1 MPGILPMKVIKV
13 GTSAQ
18 SRIAQA
24 CDRCRSKKIRCDGT
38 RPTCSQCANVGF
50 ECRTSDKLSR
60 RAFPRGYTESLEE
73 RVRALETEVRELKDL
88 LDEKDEKIDLLSR
101 MHGNRQGSCQ
111 DKSHPQAPNASP
123 KSPMDMKSPAQPKED
138 TFRVQASPLLLG
150 VEDSDSFFMGPSSG
164 RTFVEAFKRKIQET
178 GKSCNDFNPEAFLH
192 IQGSQPLIRGEP
204 CHTMR
209 VPPRLFSDRCV
220 NVYFQEWAPLFPI
233 LHKPT
238 FLRSYEDFVAD
249 PEKVRCTYKLTQL
262 YLVFSIAGL
271 SSDNPDLPQ
280 LAACERQW
288 TKALD
293 SIIMD
298 NTMNTLQCLVLAIL
312 YCSIRADFRRLLH
325 YKALA
330 VALSHRLGL
339 HHSQKR
345 FSFGALTT
353 ETRKKVFWTLYT
365 LDCFTAATLGLPK
378 LLKEDDVQVEY
389 PSDTDDDY
397 VTEKGFQPTLP
408 GESTRISSALA
419 LFRATRILAQVL
431 ETNYPTATSYDLSLQ
446 QMATLETELNGW
458 YYNLPKHLRLTFKQ
472 DKPSTDVTGS
482 RSPLLALVYYY
493 IRTLI
498 YRPAV
503 GSSLGAKAAP
513 AVLAI
518 GDASKHMIQI
528 VELLDERNMSFSF
541 CLNKADLLT
550 LSGMSLLYQTLEL
563 KQDGKLMREDERL
576 VNAVLKMLCGGRAPG
591 STAFIKVARLLI
603 NVELEETAPNPAH
616 TEVGSSPSVTRH
628 DMKVRKKSW
637 SKGNR
642 LNPMASASESDL
654 LQQQEKLRRMTMPN
668 ITAQRPD
675 FYRAAPSRQSFE
687 SLPDDIAEMQ
697 KRRQEAQRANLDF
710 LNLNSNGTPGRSQT
724 SSPVQHRQRK
734 SHTPLPSENPANSG
748 LPIKLSA
755 VSEWEAL
762 LGSMDGGI
770 NNVYDAIYG
779 GPPLVEAIPPA
790 STATD
795 WSPDSWDLAN
805 FNLGSATGAGGDFGA
820 AGPGAPQS
828 VLSLSDESLS
838 SGEEIAPSELGLSVN
853 SAEYNHMLAGVGN
866 EGYRMDSFESFNL

>member
-1 MPGILPMKVIKV
+1 MKVIKV

-101 MHGNRQGSCQ
+101 MHGNRQSSFAERTQ
-111 DKSHPQAPNASP
+111 SNASGSSP
-123 KSPMDMKSPAQPKED
+123 RSPMDTRSSPPLKED

-164 RTFVEAFKRKIQET
+164 RSFVEAFKRKIQET
-178 GKSCNDFNPEAFLH
+178 GKSCSDFNPEAFLH
-192 IQGSQPLIRGEP
+192 IQGSQPLIAGEAP
-204 CHTMR
+204 RSMTI
-209 VPPRLFSDRCV
+209 PPRLFSDRCV
-220 NVYFQEWAPLFPI
+220 NVYFQEWAPLFPV

-238 FLRSYEDFVAD
+238 FLRAYEEFVAD
-249 PEKVRCTYKLTQL
+249 PEKVRCPAKLTQL

-271 SSDNPDLPQ
+271 SCDSPDLPQ

-288 TKALD
+288 TKMLE
-293 SIIMD
+293 SMVMD
-298 NTMNTLQCLVLAIL
+298 NTMKTLQSLVLAIL
-312 YCSIRADFRRLLH
+312 YCTIRADFRRLLH

-397 VTEKGFQPTLP
+397 LTEKGFQPTLP
-408 GESTRISSALA
+408 GESTRISNALA
-419 LFRATRILAQVL
+419 LFRATRILARVL
-431 ETNYPTATSYDLSLQ
+431 EKNYPTATSYDLSLQ
-446 QMATLETELNGW
+446 QMASLESELTEW
-458 YYNLPKHLRLTFKQ
+458 YDSLPPHLRLNFKQ

-503 GSSLGAKAAP
+503 GSSLGPKAAP
-513 AVLAI
+513 ALLAI
-518 GDASKHMIQI
+518 GDASKHIIQI
-528 VELLDERNMSFSF
+528 VQLLDERSMSFSF

-550 LSGMSLLYQTLEL
+550 LCGMSLLYQTIEL
-563 KQDGKLMREDERL
+563 KQDGRLIREDERL
-576 VNAVLKMLCGGRAPG
+576 VNAVLKMLCSGAAPG
-591 STAFIKVARLLI
+591 SLAFTKVARLLI
-603 NVELEETAPNPAH
+603 NVEDASAAIAKAEAAAPKSNEEP
-616 TEVGSSPSVTRH
+616 SPSS
-628 DMKVRKKSW
+628 KSRKKSW
-637 SKGNR
+637 SRAHR
-642 LNPMASASESDL
+642 LAAVATASESDL
-654 LQQQEKLRRMTMPN
+654 LQQQEKLRRMTMPSS
-668 ITAQRPD
+668 AAHRPE
-675 FYRAAPSRQSFE
+675 FYRTAPARQSFE
-687 SLPDDIAEMQ
+687 SLPSDDITDLQ
-697 KRRQEAQRANLDF
+697 RQRQAIQGQMAPIGG
-710 LNLNSNGTPGRSQT
+710 NGIAGRSQS
-724 SSPVQHRQRK
+724 SSPTRARQQA
-734 SHTPLPSENPANSG
+734 SLPTASNPG
-748 LPIKLSA
+748 QQMPTKVEA

-779 GPPLVEAIPPA
+779 GPPLVEAAAVEHIPPPSNA
-790 STATD
+790 D
-795 WSPDSWDLAN
+795 WSPDSWDLAT
-805 FNLGSATGAGGDFGA
+805 FHLGHGTGAGDFGA
-820 AGPGAPQS
+820 PNAPQS

-838 SGEEIAPSELGLSVN
+838 SGEEIAPSELGLSVG
-853 SAEYNHMLAGVGN
+853 SAEYNQMIAAGCGA
-866 EGYRMDSFESFNL
+866 EMTGYKSDRYQMENFEDFPL